1 MTAVHIRTDGM
12 YCNACPHRIESRI
25 EHLSG
30 VKAARSYRALRLTSV
45 LYDPDLIDADT
56 VRTEITSAGFGAT
69 SSPQG
74 RTPLWRSRRL
84 AAPHVRPGSTYVR
97 SELK

>member
-12 YCNACPHRIESRI
+12 YCDACPHRIEARI

-30 VKAARSYRALRLTSV
+30 VKAARAYRTMNLTSV

-56 VRTEITSAGFGAT
+56 ICSEVADAGFEA
-69 SSPQG
+69 
-74 RTPLWRSRRL
+74 
-84 AAPHVRPGSTYVR
+84 HVVAGSQ
-97 SELK
+97 SH

>member
-12 YCNACPHRIESRI
+12 YCDACPHRIESQV

-30 VKAARSYRALRLTSV
+30 VKAARAYRTLRLTSV

-56 VRTEITSAGFGAT
+56 IRTAITGAGFSAHVVTAGPDPLVVQQRLNAET
-69 SSPQG
+69 IARTGEIG
-74 RTPLWRSRRL
+74 R
-84 AAPHVRPGSTYVR
+84 
-97 SELK
+97 